1 MSNTAEQLT
10 PVVNGIDTSRIV
22 DLATNL
28 AQDENFGKFRFRAN
42 GRWIGGSRS
51 RTSFK
56 DFYAGG
62 AERTERPDT
71 LTVDADQPVYLG
83 GQNTAPN
90 AVEHY
95 LGSLVSCLN
104 TTIVAHASAQ
114 GILLDEQVIS
124 AEGHMDA
131 RGFFG
136 VSNEVRRGYNRI
148 VVGIRARASVDE
160 ETLRNLASYSPVYE
174 MVSRAIPVEL
184 SITLID

>member
-1 MSNTAEQLT
+1 MSNTAEQLESI
-10 PVVNGIDTSRIV
+10 VNGIDTGRLV
-22 DLATNL
+22 ELATNMS
-28 AQDENFGKFRFRAN
+28 QDENFGKFRFRAYN
-42 GRWIGGSRS
+42 QWIDGSRS
-51 RTSFK
+51 RSSFK

-62 AERTERPDT
+62 SERTERPAA

-83 GQNTAPN
+83 GKNTAPN

-114 GILLDEQVIS
+114 GITLDELAIS

-136 VSNEVRRGYNRI
+136 VSSEVRRGYNRI
-148 VVGIRARASVDE
+148 VVDIQARTSADE
-160 ETLRNLASYSPVYE
+160 ETFRSLASHSPVYE
-174 MVSRAIPVEL
+174 MVSRAIPVEIN
-184 SITLID
+184 ITLLD

>member
-1 MSNTAEQLT
+1 MSNTAEKLT
-10 PVVNGIDTSRIV
+10 PVINDIDTSRIV
-22 DLATNL
+22 DLATNMI
-28 AQDENFGKFRFRAN
+28 QDENFGKFRFRASN
-42 GRWIGGSRS
+42 RWIGGSRS

-62 AERTERPDT
+62 NERTERPVA

-114 GILLDEQVIS
+114 GITLDEQAIS
-124 AEGHMDA
+124 AEGHMDS

-136 VSNEVRRGYNRI
+136 VSDEVRRGYNRI
-148 VVGIRARASVDE
+148 VVSIRVRTSVDE
-160 ETLRNLASYSPVYE
+160 ETLRKLASYSPVYE
-174 MVSRAIPVEL
+174 MVSKAIPVEL
-184 SITLID
+184 NFTVEG

>member
-1 MSNTAEQLT
+1 MSNTAEKLDT
-10 PVVNGIDTSRIV
+10 VVNGVDTSRIV
-22 DLATNL
+22 DLATNM
-28 AQDENFGKFRFRAN
+28 ATDENFSRFQFRAHN
-42 GRWIGGSRS
+42 RWIDGSRS

-62 AERTERPDT
+62 DERTERPAA

-95 LGSLVSCLN
+95 LGALVSCLD

-114 GILLDEQVIS
+114 GIALDALDIS

-136 VSNEVRRGYNRI
+136 VSDEVRRGYHRI
-148 VVGIRARASVDE
+148 VVDIRAKTSADE
-160 ETLRNLASYSPVYE
+160 ATLRALASYSPVYE
-174 MVSRAIPVEL
+174 MVSRAIPVEMN
-184 SITLID
+184 ITLVS